1 MTYRGPLPI
10 AIDSDAPLP
19 INVQV
24 AQQIKL
30 LIAAGYLKPG
40 DSLPT
45 VVQLAKSLRLNHNT
59 IASVY
64 LELTKSSYLVAQRGK
79 GTFVARTETVRQASE
94 YLKFYQLLKL
104 AFLEAQRLGINASDF
119 GAAAHAQAVILKN
132 RPLTSPQLA
141 FVECCEHDTP
151 SFLEAIKLEIGTSP
165 EIIIELE
172 ALQAGKPEAIS
183 RLQGSDLVLT
193 TSFHLQEVTQYAL
206 PNQEVISVTPTPDL
220 PLLRQLATLPNAAQV
235 LLVCRQKIGGSTL
248 KKIVTETGI
257 AHINLQGISLKELQN
272 NFQQLQEFDLVYGSS
287 LVYDLLRE
295 LMPQSEKLR
304 KFSFGLSQMSAALL
318 KARLGVTQL
327 TLSDSLA
334 ATNSSVKGKG
344 SNAVLSGDI
353 LSIQ

>member
-1 MTYRGPLPI
+1 MTFPSSLPI
-10 AIDSDAPLP
+10 AIESDAPLP

-30 LIAAGYLKPG
+30 LIASRYLKPG

-45 VVQLAKSLRLNHNT
+45 VAQLAKSLRLNHNT

-79 GTFVARTETVRQASE
+79 GTFVAQTETVRQASE
-94 YLKFYQLLKL
+94 YLQLYQLLEL
-104 AFLEAQRLGINASDF
+104 AFLEAQRVGINASDF
-119 GAAAHAQAVILKN
+119 GAAAHAQAVMLKN
-132 RPLTSPQLA
+132 RPLKFPQLA

-165 EIIIELE
+165 EVIIELE

-220 PLLRQLATLPNAAQV
+220 SLLRQLATLPKAARV
-235 LLVCRQKIGGSTL
+235 LLVCRGTIGSSTL
-248 KKIVTETGI
+248 KKIVKQTGI
-257 AHINLQGISLKELQN
+257 AHINLQGISLEQLQD
-272 NFQQLQEFDLVYGSS
+272 NFQQLQEFDLVYASS

-295 LMPQSEKLR
+295 LIPQSEKLR
-304 KFSFGLSQMSAALL
+304 KFSFGLSQTSAALL
-318 KARLGVTQL
+318 KDRLVATQL
-327 TLSDSLA
+327 ALSDSLPQTHHSRAKGA
-334 ATNSSVKGKG
+334 APC
-344 SNAVLSGDI
+344 
-353 LSIQ
+353 